1 MYSPKIR
8 DYLIP
13 QIYQLAKAAGV
24 KMTTLVNQILERVLN
39 EISWLEAEE
48 DISND
53 SALILQKG
61 LEEALNGIQEEIRS
75 SLIGQRKEAT
85 VIGEFKISINRR
97 AKLRFVTTKR
107 AGSIRYPMI
116 REEGKEITHETA
128 RANDRVGKAKA
139 AEMGPEDR
147 FIETDNDAGGSD
159 AEISNERQ
167 QFRHHPA
174 LPQPDCGE
182 A

>member
-8 DYLIP
+8 EDLIP
-13 QIYQLAKAAGV
+13 QVYRLAKAVGV
-24 KMTTLVNQILERVLN
+24 KMTTLVNQILERALN

-61 LEEALNGIQEEIRS
+61 LEEALNGIREEIRS
-75 SLIGQRKEAT
+75 SLVDQRKEAT
-85 VIGEFKISINRR
+85 LTGEFKISINKK
-97 AKLRFVTTKR
+97 AKLSFVTKR

-116 REEGKEITHETA
+116 REEEKEVTHETA
-128 RANDRVGKAKA
+128 RIDHGIGKAKA
-139 AEMGPEDR
+139 AEVGSEDR
-147 FIETDNDAGGSD
+147 LIETDNDAGGSD

>member
-8 DYLIP
+8 EDLIP
-13 QIYQLAKAAGV
+13 EIYRLAKAAGV
-24 KMTTLVNQILERVLN
+24 KMTTLVNQILDKVLN

-48 DISND
+48 AISND

-61 LEEALNGIQEEIRS
+61 LEEALNGLQEEIKS

-116 REEGKEITHETA
+116 REEGKEIKHETS
-128 RANDRVGKAKA
+128 RANDRVGKAKNP
-139 AEMGPEDR
+139 EMGPEDR
-147 FIETDNDAGGSD
+147 LIETGHDIDRPGAQVSD
-159 AEISNERQ
+159 ERE
-167 QFRHHPA
+167 QFRHHSA